1 METVIAGLL
10 KDFEH
15 GKMSRR
21 QLIQCLA
28 LAATAASVPETV
40 DAQTPKLFK
49 TIGVDH
55 IDYRVKDYAK
65 TRNFYVEIM
74 GMVPTRDNGKDGVD
88 LNFAPNSRLIART
101 HRSAPGQPAAAA
113 AQGRIDHFAFWIDDW
128 NTERVVSELKR
139 RGLDPVDDGG
149 GYASYHVKDPDGFD
163 LQISGLV
170 KPGDSLYDKKL
181 REFRKIEGV

>member
-1 METVIAGLL
+1 MESVIAGLL

-21 QLIQCLA
+21 QLIQSLA
-28 LAATAASVPETV
+28 LAAAAVSVPGTT

-65 TRNFYVEIM
+65 TRDFYVEVM
-74 GMVPTRDNGKDGVD
+74 GMVPMRDNGKDGVD
-88 LNFAPNSRLIART
+88 LNFGGNSRLITRT
-101 HRSAPGQPAAAA
+101 RRDAPGQPATPNPQA
-113 AQGRIDHFAFWIDDW
+113 RIDHFAFWIDDW
-128 NTERVVSELKR
+128 NTERVVAELKK

-181 REFRKIEGV
+181 KEFRKIP